1 MKYDK
6 IRGKSVAECMMKL
19 RSAYGPSAIILG
31 TREVKEGGLFGSG
44 LLASKLYEVD
54 FMLQESAA
62 SPGRTALAGRL
73 AEKSSLLGSDRDV
86 RRRAVVE
93 KALQGLRDAST
104 REEPAVPSA
113 AATPLPARFPRL
125 SSDASASVAARS
137 SSERE
142 PQFPETRDVT
152 DALKLAAFQ
161 PGEEDRAAIDLLLQA
176 DGPEAPGRPAPRPE
190 RAAQILRGLEEPGA
204 QGARRKS
211 ARAAEDRPLF
221 SAEAEGDE
229 RFQIYFEKMQG
240 ELSRAGFSEDFI
252 RRLLRKVDHSL
263 SPADKGEWRAV
274 EERTREKLAEQIR
287 IAPDLAPAR
296 GECRAVFFLGPP
308 GSGKTTSLAKLAAKY
323 HIIEGREVSIYSL
336 DHYRLAATEQL
347 KTYASVM
354 DTPFFAPFTPREFA
368 ECLRRDGAEL
378 MLIDASGI
386 GHKDVNRMVQ
396 LKEYLEACEVRLEK
410 HLVLPATAAPALAE
424 KIVLAYDRIG
434 FDKILLTRLDESD
447 FLGAFVELADK
458 YNKPFSCFANGQDVP
473 GDLLELAPA
482 DLARLAIQSE
492 VAGKERAQ
500 IT

>member
-62 SPGRTALAGRL
+62 SPGRAALAGRL
-73 AEKSSLLGSDRDV
+73 AEKSSLLGSEREV

-93 KALQGLRDAST
+93 KALQGLRDASG
-104 REEPAVPSA
+104 REEPAAPAGA
-113 AATPLPARFPRL
+113 APPLPARFPRL
-125 SSDASASVAARS
+125 SSDASSTPARAPT
-137 SSERE
+137 ERE
-142 PQFPETRDVT
+142 RRPHEAQAAPEGLS
-152 DALKLAAFQ
+152 LKAFQ

-176 DGPEAPGRPAPRPE
+176 DDPEESAPRPE
-190 RAAQILRGLEEPGA
+190 RAAQLLRGLEEPGA
-204 QGARRKS
+204 KGRGRKGP
-211 ARAAEDRPLF
+211 REAEDRPLF

-229 RFQIYFEKMQG
+229 RSQIYFEKMQG
-240 ELSRAGFSEDFI
+240 ELSQAGFSDDFI

-274 EERTREKLAEQIR
+274 EERTREKLTELIR

-323 HIIEGREVSIYSL
+323 HIIAGREVSIYSL

-492 VAGKERAQ
+492 VAGKERIH

>member
-62 SPGRTALAGRL
+62 SPGRAALAGRL
-73 AEKSSLLGSDRDV
+73 AEKSSLLGSDREV

-113 AATPLPARFPRL
+113 SATPLPARFPRL
-125 SSDASASVAARS
+125 SSDVSPAPARLPA
-137 SSERE
+137 ERE
-142 PQFPETRDVT
+142 RRAPETPAAP
-152 DALKLAAFQ
+152 DALKLQAFQ

-176 DGPEAPGRPAPRPE
+176 DDPDAPGLSAPRPE
-190 RAAQILRGLEEPGA
+190 RAAQLLRGLDEPGA
-204 QGARRKS
+204 QGRRRKS
-211 ARAAEDRPLF
+211 ARETEDRPLF

-229 RFQIYFEKMQG
+229 RSQIYFEKMHG
-240 ELSRAGFSEDFI
+240 ELSRAGFSDDFI

-274 EERTREKLAEQIR
+274 EERTREKLAELIR

-473 GDLLELAPA
+473 GDLLELAPV

-492 VAGKERAQ
+492 VAGKERIH